1 MQSPATIASLTSTTL
16 NLLGQL
22 NVCAEQPLMK
32 LDFFQQSMHSDSPP
46 GFANRRGLLRKGF
59 GQVFGGV
66 FLYFLV
72 FLDQNEDKKHH
83 VMRLR

>member
-1 MQSPATIASLTSTTL
+1 MQSPCTIDSLTSTLL
-16 NLLGQL
+16 NLLGQID
-22 NVCAEQPLMK
+22 VCAEQPLMK
-32 LDFFQQSMHSDSPP
+32 LDIFQQSMHSDFPP

-66 FLYFLV
+66 FLSFLV

-83 VMRLR
+83 VKRLR